1 MTRNLLNLLLV
12 FLLLNISKADIYDSA
27 NTTVNT
33 GSGDYISQSF
43 LTSSFLYSTLHGE
56 FSLAEPS
63 AYSRYIDLDLCLD
76 FSYDNSKWVQAMCSS
91 SSGNV
96 ERIDYSLTS
105 SNINLYYRWRI
116 HVAQSTY
123 SGYSLKILFKTNVQ
137 ARASFP
143 STTFTI
149 PAQLYQSDVWVYSG
163 SGGDYVTDS
172 FYISSSQYLYGQF
185 SPVTPNSNID
195 VDLYLESSSSNSY
208 WTNVQSSTSAGNAES
223 INYYISSG
231 QYYRWR
237 IHVNRPS
244 YSGESIHLTFKS
256 NKQGYTTF
264 TRPSPNNYG
273 KMLSLPIIIGCSI
286 SIVLALI
293 VFVFVNKRYPAVVTQ
308 AIAQENRRLIP

>member
-1 MTRNLLNLLLV
+1 
-12 FLLLNISKADIYDSA
+12 LNISKADFYDSA
-27 NTTVNT
+27 NTTVFT
-33 GSGDYISQSF
+33 GSGDYISSPF
-43 LTSSFLYSTLHGE
+43 YLTSSFLYSTLHGE
-56 FSLAEPS
+56 FSLAEPNR
-63 AYSRYIDLDLCLD
+63 YSRYIDLNLCLD
-76 FSYDNSKWVQAMCSS
+76 FSSDNSKWVQAMCSI

-105 SNINLYYRWRI
+105 SNRNLYYRWRI
-116 HVAQSTY
+116 HVVQPTY

-137 ARASFP
+137 GYAKFP
-143 STTFTI
+143 STTSTI

-185 SPVTPNSNID
+185 SPVIPNSNID
-195 VDLYLESSSSNSY
+195 VDLYLESSSGNSY
-208 WTNVQSSTSAGNAES
+208 WTNDQSSTSAGNTES

-231 QYYRWR
+231 LFYRWR

-244 YSGESIHLTFKS
+244 YSGESIQLTFKS

-264 TRPSPNNYG
+264 TRPSPNYYG
-273 KMLSLPIIIGCSI
+273 KMLSLPIIIVCSI